1 MPVPQLAQK
10 QVGIVAGIVDVV
22 DDGGAADFTGVVD
35 YEIAETQDSLGN
47 RR

>member
-1 MPVPQLAQK
+1 MPVPQLTQK

-22 DDGGAADFTGVVD
+22 DDGGAADFAGVVD
-35 YEIAETQDSLGN
+35 HQIAEAQDSLRN